1 MDIAKKILVITFAI
15 LFASLSLFASG
26 AVEELEKSE
35 SVPVEAEAA
44 QLL

>member
-1 MDIAKKILVITFAI
+1 MDIAKKILVITFAL

-35 SVPVEAEAA
+35 SIPVELKQP